1 MLKIFALA
9 FQKPKDFKSSRDDL
23 LLKSPAAND
32 FLEERW
38 YSFYAFRV
46 TVRVTVRVIL
56 KLIVSRE
63 ILLLNFPSTNVL
75 PFCIFFRLL
84 NGNDLREIRD
94 GTFRNLKILEYM
106 YVSQL
111 AHFLPFFKELLRMA
125 LTQLTRKR

>member
-1 MLKIFALA
+1 MLLKIFALA
-9 FQKPKDFKSSRDDL
+9 FQKPKEFKSSRDDL

-32 FLEERW
+32 FVEERL

-46 TVRVTVRVIL
+46 TVRVTVRVAVRVIF

-63 ILLLNFPSTNVL
+63 ILLLNIPSSNVL

-94 GTFRNLKILEYM
+94 GTFRNLKILDYM

-111 AHFLPFFKELLRMA
+111 AHFFPFFKE
-125 LTQLTRKR
+125 